1 MKFLLVALLVALSPG
16 VLAQAVTDEPVKKP
30 VTKKVVPKKSA
41 PPKKPAAPKKAE
53 APTSAPVG
61 RVYTNDPRAPT
72 LYDKQG
78 SAIPTNPNA
87 YDVSSAVG
95 KK

>member
-16 VLAQAVTDEPVKKP
+16 ALAQAVTDEPVKKP
-30 VTKKVVPKKSA
+30 VTKKVVPKKTPPAKKETAQKAVA
-41 PPKKPAAPKKAE
+41 PSKVTVYKNDPK
-53 APTSAPVG
+53 APVI
-61 RVYTNDPRAPT
+61 R
-72 LYDKQG
+72 DKQG
-78 SAIPTNPNA
+78 NVVPTNPEA